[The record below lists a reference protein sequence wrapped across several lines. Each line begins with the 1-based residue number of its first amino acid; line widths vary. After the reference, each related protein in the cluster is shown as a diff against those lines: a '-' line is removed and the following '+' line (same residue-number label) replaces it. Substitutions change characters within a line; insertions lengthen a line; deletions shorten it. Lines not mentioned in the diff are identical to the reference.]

1 MIRFRHG
8 AAALF
13 AAAALFTGTA
23 ASAASVMDLSYQT
36 MEMQD
41 VKTEGTLVFSDCPE
55 YVNQTGILAEGTIQ
69 GKGRIYYYHVNDT
82 GERTRLVVYAKSNK
96 AADAHITRFIQ
107 AAPSTDYVT
116 SGETLSFSEMV
127 TVRQPPLDVSLE
139 PGKRTVVA
147 EESKEGL
154 LPGYLYSGIVEVETK
169 TPVQF
174 GVAML
179 PMTDDLQGALDAA
192 QTVPVDSHE
201 LRGTFPMRVYRE
213 NKTVW
218 NTDTDRPQ
226 ALVLGGMGAV
236 PFYRGID
243 ELDGV
248 ERENTGDYGITF
260 RIRIHTE
267 GSKPY
272 RIYFN
277 PQGGVYMGAF
287 KITQGFLPR
296 YFRTDDMKYRGHFLG
311 YETLRDYIDAGKWEA
326 GKRVTIEF
334 LAAGATYLP
343 VRFLFVPEEAGTQK
357 EEP

>member
-1 MIRFRHG
+1 
-8 AAALF
+8 
-13 AAAALFTGTA
+13 
-23 ASAASVMDLSYQT
+23 
-36 MEMQD
+36 
-41 VKTEGTLVFSDCPE
+41 
-55 YVNQTGILAEGTIQ
+55 
-69 GKGRIYYYHVNDT
+69 
-82 GERTRLVVYAKSNK
+82 
-96 AADAHITRFIQ
+96 
-107 AAPSTDYVT
+107 
-116 SGETLSFSEMV
+116 
-127 TVRQPPLDVSLE
+127 
-139 PGKRTVVA
+139 
-147 EESKEGL
+147 
-154 LPGYLYSGIVEVETK
+154 
-169 TPVQF
+169 
-174 GVAML
+174 
-179 PMTDDLQGALDAA
+179 
-192 QTVPVDSHE
+192 
-201 LRGTFPMRVYRE
+201 MRVYRE
-213 NKTVW
+213 NKKVW

-326 GKRVTIEF
+326 GKPVTIEF

-343 VRFLFVPEEAGTQK
+343 VRFLSCPKRQERRRRNHEIHSVSDRRYRPDEKEASLRLGHLGGDPARLGYAGQMLRLRPHRADPASQIHEGHEKGAEPGRRARTGGSGGPFGGVHAGRLRRPLRKERLFSARVRRFARRRREVQYKKRASARQRGGDGMKFISQFGVILALSFLGEVLHRWIPLPVPASIYGIVLLF
-357 EEP
+357 